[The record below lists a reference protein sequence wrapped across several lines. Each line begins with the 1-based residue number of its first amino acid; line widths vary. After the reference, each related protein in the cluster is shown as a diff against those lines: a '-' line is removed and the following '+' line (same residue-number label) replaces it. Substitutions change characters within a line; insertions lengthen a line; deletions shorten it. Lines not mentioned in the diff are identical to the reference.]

1 MILLEFSSVIR
12 ITVIGLLA
20 GGVGTG
26 SGGLVT
32 FFTKNPAP
40 RFLSLILGFAAGMM
54 LEVSF
59 IELIPEAIAQGG
71 FISGSAGLI
80 GGIVTLLLLDNILPH
95 HHHYSKETR
104 QGRFRKIGILLGIGI
119 ALHNIP
125 EGLAIGAGYVSGES
139 LGLGLALIMG
149 IHNFPEGVAMAVAM
163 DTGGISKA
171 KIFLGTALAGVPMA
185 LGAFLGALL
194 GSVSPFILSLS
205 LGFAGGAM
213 LYVTCDEL
221 IPDAHNLARGH
232 SATVGLLCGV
242 VAGILISSL

>member
-1 MILLEFSSVIR
+1 MILLELSYVIR

-32 FFTKNPAP
+32 FFTKNPSS
-40 RFLSLILGFAAGMM
+40 RFLSVILGFAAGIM

-59 IELIPEAIAQGG
+59 LELIPEAVAQGG
-71 FISGSAGLI
+71 FYSGSAGLI
-80 GGIVTLLLLDNILPH
+80 GGIITLLLLDNILPH

-104 QGRFRKIGILLGIGI
+104 RGRFRKIGFLLGIGI

-125 EGLAIGAGYVSGES
+125 EGLAIGAGYVSSES

-149 IHNFPEGVAMAVAM
+149 IHNFPEGIAMAVAM
-163 DTGGISKA
+163 DAGGISKM
-171 KIFLGTALAGVPMA
+171 KIFIGTVLAGVPMA
-185 LGAFLGALL
+185 LGAFLGAIL
-194 GSVSPFILSLS
+194 GKVSPLVLSLS

-232 SATVGLLCGV
+232 SATIGLLCGI
-242 VAGILISSL
+242 VAGIYITQL

>member
-1 MILLEFSSVIR
+1 VDLSYVIR
-12 ITVIGLLA
+12 ITAIGLLA
-20 GGVGTG
+20 GTVGTG

-40 RFLSLILGFAAGMM
+40 RFLSMILGFAAGMM
-54 LEVSF
+54 LDVTF
-59 IELIPEAIAQGG
+59 LELVPEAIDQGG
-71 FISGSAGLI
+71 FFYGTTGLI
-80 GGIVTLLLLDNILPH
+80 GGIAVLLLLDNILPH
-95 HHHYSKETR
+95 HHHYSGECR
-104 QGRFRKIGILLGIGI
+104 QSRFRKIGILLGIGI

-125 EGLAIGAGYVSGES
+125 EGLAIGAGYVSSES

-149 IHNFPEGVAMAVAM
+149 IHNLPEGVAMAVAM
-163 DTGGISKA
+163 DTGGSSKTRTILA
-171 KIFLGTALAGVPMA
+171 TALAGLPMG

-194 GSVSPFILSLS
+194 GRVSPLVLSLS

-221 IPDAHNLARGH
+221 IPDAHNLSRGH

-242 VAGILISSL
+242 VAGIFITGL